1 MRRAGLPRQ
10 RPPIIC
16 YNIAHNVGFSFG
28 RQGPRFEAGSRA
40 ARNCRPIAAVVGER
54 APEAQQRGAPQVPDA
69 FPALQPCDI
78 DDIGRVWLREGT
90 SDIAVLEQIFRS
102 EEFNISTAP
111 QFAWIRAAYD
121 RMLAA
126 GDTPLIVDCGANI
139 GLSAL
144 YFALHLPKAR
154 IVGIEPARD
163 NVELARRNT
172 ARNPLIEI
180 IEAAVSDRPGRLEI
194 VDPAAEKFAYRV
206 REAGAESG
214 GAVEAI
220 TIGALMQRY
229 GAGRNLIVKVDIEGG
244 ERELFRSGTGWLDHT
259 DLLIVE
265 THDWLFPGQ
274 RTSST
279 LFSAI
284 AGREFE
290 VIQKGEY
297 ISFFFV

>member
-1 MRRAGLPRQ
+1 M
-10 RPPIIC
+10 
-16 YNIAHNVGFSFG
+16 
-28 RQGPRFEAGSRA
+28 
-40 ARNCRPIAAVVGER
+40 
-54 APEAQQRGAPQVPDA
+54 PDA